1 MTYIDDIAK
10 CDVIEIK
17 RRLEKLH
24 NEVNEAVVFFDL
36 DGKKLEVLNLDHP
49 QHLMCYGLLLQEAK
63 VIEEFIK
70 SKLESI
76 EAIIYK
82 ETIENSQR
90 ALTATDIKMWI
101 KGDERY
107 TQYNQL
113 LVDSGYVKNM
123 LQSIIDALQTM
134 GWSLSNIV
142 KLRIAAIEDITL

>member
-1 MTYIDDIAK
+1 
-10 CDVIEIK
+10 
-17 RRLEKLH
+17 
-24 NEVNEAVVFFDL
+24 
-36 DGKKLEVLNLDHP
+36 
-49 QHLMCYGLLLQEAK
+49 MCYGLLLQEAK
-63 VIEEFIK
+63 VIEEFVK
-70 SKLESI
+70 GKLESI

-101 KGDERY
+101 KSDERY
-107 TQYNQL
+107 IEYNQL

>member
-36 DGKKLEVLNLDHP
+36 DGKKLEVLNRDHP
-49 QHLMCYGLLLQEAK
+49 QHLMCYRLLLQEAK
-63 VIEEFIK
+63 VIEEFVK

-101 KGDERY
+101 KSDSRY
-107 TQYNQL
+107 IEYNQL

>member
-24 NEVNEAVVFFDL
+24 NEVNEVVVFFDL
-36 DGKKLEVLNLDHP
+36 DGKKLEVLNRDHP

-63 VIEEFIK
+63 VIEEFVK
-70 SKLESI
+70 GKLESI

-101 KGDERY
+101 KSDSRY
-107 TQYNQL
+107 TEYNQL